1 MITRL
6 SQFLSTHLLLAVT
19 FCFALGI
26 PCALVC
32 KDLGC
37 PPGQL
42 LFLPLLTGGCALLAH
57 LRRHPRA
64 AILLLLPFF
73 FSIGLVHGLLALR
86 TPPDSSHISHLIKE
100 EQEVVLLCT
109 LEQLPGFNGKNSTL
123 LVDVHSL
130 RIKDDARY
138 IGTCGLVQL
147 KLKDPWPKALIPGD
161 KLAIRARLSP
171 PSTFQNPGGFDY
183 PAYLAR
189 QDIWI
194 TGWISSPLF
203 IQQLDEEQ
211 SFLHRLRFL
220 PERLRTEISA
230 FIEQRA
236 DPEISSVYKALLIGE
251 ASGISEEILEAF
263 KGSGTMHILSI
274 SGAHLSI
281 LAAFLFFCLY
291 WLLRRSEQL
300 ILHFPVKKIAAAL
313 CLPPLTIY
321 SLLAGAGTPII
332 RSLIMVFVF
341 MIALCADKQKSL
353 FIPLA
358 LAALIILVWDPNSLF
373 TASFQLSFMAVASM
387 SMAAPLIATITR
399 TETKAE
405 NRGARCKQVL
415 VHYLL
420 AALTVSMAVT
430 VGTAPLL
437 LYYFNRLSVIGP
449 AANLLIEGLIC
460 FWSLPIGFLA
470 CPLIFI
476 APPAADLSLHFGGY
490 GLTLSLKLAA
500 LFNALPFSTLWL
512 PTPSPGLIVLY
523 YAAILLCLS
532 AMPAARSAF
541 KNPLLR
547 KTAMAVGAGAWL
559 LILFLFFLPPA
570 ELFKQR
576 ISTSEIT
583 FIDVGQG
590 SSTFLELPSGKRV
603 LIDGGGSESPR
614 FNVGEDIIARFLW
627 QRGIKHLDSIMITHS
642 DADHYNG
649 IPFLLQR
656 FRPQTLW
663 INDFSGHDQG
673 WEKMLQQA
681 DRLHIAVRIP
691 QAGETLI
698 TGGKAGIVSLGN
710 PGETYGTA
718 TNDSSLI
725 LRFAQGGEKDFS
737 CLFAGD
743 ISHKAEAQL
752 VNEKLPLQ
760 SIFLLSPHHGSSTSN
775 SEALLKAVNPHTM
788 IVSAGRYRPN
798 NFPTPEV
805 RQRCATLGINLLI
818 TAEHGAITI
827 TDKKT
832 TWHSTNNDL

>member
-6 SQFLSTHLLLAVT
+6 SQFLSTHLLLTVT

-37 PPGQL
+37 TPGQL
-42 LFLPLLTGGCALLAH
+42 LFLPLLTGGCSLLAH
-57 LRRHPRA
+57 LRRQPRA
-64 AILLLLPFF
+64 ALLLLLPFF
-73 FSIGLVHGLLALR
+73 FSTGLVHGLLAMR
-86 TPPDSSHISHLIKE
+86 TPPDSSHIFHLIKE
-100 EQEVVLLCT
+100 EQEVVLICT

-130 RIKDDARY
+130 RIKDDTRFIGAR
-138 IGTCGLVQL
+138 GLVQL
-147 KLKDPWPKALIPGD
+147 KLKDPWPKALMPGD
-161 KLAIRARLSP
+161 QLAIRARLSP
-171 PSTFQNPGGFDY
+171 PYTFQNPGGFDY

-189 QDIWI
+189 QDIWV
-194 TGWISSPLF
+194 TGWIGSPLF
-203 IQQLDEEQ
+203 IQQIEKEQ
-211 SFLHRLRFL
+211 TALHRLRFL
-220 PERLRTEISA
+220 PEKLRTNISA

-387 SMAAPLIATITR
+387 AMAAPLIATITR
-399 TETKAE
+399 TEAKAE
-405 NRGARCKQVL
+405 NRAARFKQGL
-415 VHYLL
+415 LRYLL

-430 VGTAPLL
+430 IGTAPLL

-476 APPAADLSLHFGGY
+476 APPAADLLLQLGGY

-500 LFNALPFSTLWL
+500 FFNALPFSTLWL
-512 PTPSPGLIVLY
+512 PTPPPGLIVLY
-523 YAAILLCLS
+523 YAAILLGLS
-532 AMPAARSAF
+532 GIPPTRRTSE
-541 KNPLLR
+541 NPFPR
-547 KTAMAVGAGAWL
+547 KTAMAVGGSAWL
-559 LILFLFFLPPA
+559 LILFLFFLPPG
-570 ELFKQR
+570 ELFKQK
-576 ISTSEIT
+576 ITTSAIT
-583 FIDVGQG
+583 FLDVGQG
-590 SSTFLELPSGKRV
+590 SSTFMELSSGKRL

-627 QRGIKHLDSIMITHS
+627 QRGIKHLDGIVITHS

-656 FRPQTLW
+656 FRPKTLW

-673 WEKMLQQA
+673 WEKMLQLA
-681 DRLHIAVRIP
+681 DRLHITVRIP
-691 QAGETLI
+691 EAGEQLI
-698 TGGKAGIVSLGN
+698 QGGRARIVSLGN
-710 PGETYGTA
+710 PVGAETTES
-718 TNDSSLI
+718 NDRSLI
-725 LRFAQGGEKDFS
+725 LRFDEDRVSNLS
-737 CLFAGD
+737 CLFVGD
-743 ISHKAEAQL
+743 IGHKTEARL
-752 VNEKLPLQ
+752 VNEKFPLQ
-760 SIFLLSPHHGSSTSN
+760 SSLLLSPHHGSSTSN
-775 SEALLKAVNPHTM
+775 SEAFLKAVNPHT
-788 IVSAGRYRPN
+788 IVVSAGRFRPN

-805 RQRCATLGINLLI
+805 RQRCVALGITMLI